1 MSKTLMT
8 GHCQGRQRVPK
19 KYLEEFQEGSWKKV
33 GQKKKMRLLVNINI
47 DLVWNP

>member
-1 MSKTLMT
+1 MSKNLMK

-19 KYLEEFQEGSWKKV
+19 KYLEEFGEGSWIKGGK
-33 GQKKKMRLLVNINI
+33 KKKMRLLVNINI